1 MKKNKTAAHILDFQ
15 SFPSGIFSFSDIWNL
30 ILFSTLNPLVNI
42 TNLTFIESFKGKCF
56 IAFVFW
62 KLSHIIDISFQKI
75 QYSRV
80 NMTKLSIVGSISK
93 VLQWRQHALV
103 KFKYKLYHV
112 AVKRK

>member
-42 TNLTFIESFKGKCF
+42 TNFTFIESFKGKCF

-62 KLSHIIDISFQKI
+62 KLSHIIDIFPENPIFQSQHDKTVYCWQYKQGATMKAACLSKI
-75 QYSRV
+75 
-80 NMTKLSIVGSISK
+80 
-93 VLQWRQHALV
+93 
-103 KFKYKLYHV
+103 
-112 AVKRK
+112 